1 MTPEVKQIDKALE
14 RKIEWKF
21 SLYRV
26 CACVCVCVCVC
37 VGVCVCVLHLRS
49 WLVRVTLFKQIFSKL
64 AYNNN
69 NNIHVIMGRGKAPTD
84 AHTNIF
90 IVEKIQLES
99 RSLYAHCSGVT
110 GLHTV

>member
-37 VGVCVCVLHLRS
+37 VGVCVCVCVAFAV
-49 WLVRVTLFKQIFSKL
+49 LV
-64 AYNNN
+64 
-69 NNIHVIMGRGKAPTD
+69 GKSY
-84 AHTNIF
+84 
-90 IVEKIQLES
+90 IVQADFLKVGIQQ
-99 RSLYAHCSGVT
+99 
-110 GLHTV
+110 